1 VSRPRRRQHVPW
13 NAAGRAA
20 EGRGDGDSVVRD
32 TGWVFNN
39 ATGNQLTLAEFVNS
53 GEQEVGAYLEFF
65 GFDPAENEH
74 RSLVEIGAGI
84 GRMTAS
90 FTRRFKSVVA
100 ADLDAAFLERC
111 RETVARFGVPDRLS
125 TSHVADG
132 RTLGLPSSSADMVF
146 SYITLQHCEQAD
158 ALALTLEA
166 LRVVKPGGHVV
177 LNYRTWIPDDV
188 VLFPAGVLVRAMWR
202 IPKLG
207 AWLARQRWSTRLGWQ
222 ANRLAPRVVFD
233 HLASAGVP
241 LDDPAVWLKSSRR
254 ISGLDG
260 VPVRTFIGADRSHWW
275 LIARRAS

>member
-20 EGRGDGDSVVRD
+20 ENPGDGDSVVRD

-39 ATGNQLTLAEFVNS
+39 ATGDHLTLAEFVNS

-65 GFDPAENEH
+65 GFHPDENAQ
-74 RSLVEIGAGI
+74 RSMVDIGSGI
-84 GRMTAS
+84 GRMTAG
-90 FTRRFKSVVA
+90 FTRRFRSVVA

-125 TSHVADG
+125 TSHVGDG
-132 RTLGLPSSSADMVF
+132 RTLNLPDSSADLVF
-146 SYITLQHCEQAD
+146 SYITLQHCEPAD
-158 ALALTLEA
+158 ALALTTES

-188 VLFPAGVLVRAMWR
+188 VLFPAGVLVRALWR
-202 IPKLG
+202 VPKVG

-222 ANRLAPRVVFD
+222 ANRLAPKMVFE
-233 HLASAGVP
+233 HLAAHGVR
-241 LDDPAVWLKSSRR
+241 LDEPAVWLKTSRR
-254 ISGLDG
+254 IGGLDG
-260 VPVRTFIGADRSHWW
+260 VPVRTFVGVDRSHWW

>member
-1 VSRPRRRQHVPW
+1 VSRLHRRQHLPW
-13 NAAGRAA
+13 NSAGRAA

-39 ATGNQLTLAEFVNS
+39 ATGSQLTLAEFVNS

-65 GFDPAENEH
+65 GFDPAENQQ
-74 RSLVEIGAGI
+74 RSLVEIGSGI
-84 GRMTAS
+84 GRMTAG

-132 RTLGLPSSSADMVF
+132 RTLNLPSASADMVF
-146 SYITLQHCEQAD
+146 SYITLQHCEPAD
-158 ALALTLEA
+158 ALALTVES
-166 LRVVKPGGHVV
+166 LRVVKPGGHVI
-177 LNYRTWIPDDV
+177 LNYRTWIPHDAL
-188 VLFPAGVLVRAMWR
+188 LFPAGVLVRALWR
-202 IPKLG
+202 VPKLG

-222 ANRLAPRVVFD
+222 ANRLAPRYVFE
-233 HLASAGVP
+233 HLAREGVQ
-241 LDDPAVWLKSSRR
+241 LEDATVWLKNERR
-254 ISGLDG
+254 LSGVES
-260 VPVRTFIGADRSHWW
+260 VPVRTFIGVDRSHWW

>member
-1 VSRPRRRQHVPW
+1 MPW

-39 ATGNQLTLAEFVNS
+39 ATGSQLTLAEFVNS

-65 GFDPAENEH
+65 GFDSTENQQ
-74 RSLVEIGAGI
+74 RAMVEIGSGI
-84 GRMTAS
+84 GRMTAG

-132 RTLGLPSSSADMVF
+132 RTLNLPSASADMVF
-146 SYITLQHCEQAD
+146 SYITLQHCEPAD
-158 ALALTLEA
+158 ALALTVEA

-177 LNYRTWIPDDV
+177 LNYRTWIPDDAL
-188 VLFPAGVLVRAMWR
+188 LFPAGVLVRALWR
-202 IPKLG
+202 APKLG

-222 ANRLAPRVVFD
+222 ANRLAPKVVFE
-233 HLASAGVP
+233 HLASAGVT
-241 LDDPAVWLKSSRR
+241 LDDAAVWLKSARR
-254 ISGLDG
+254 IGGLDG
-260 VPVRTFIGADRSHWW
+260 VPVRTFIGVDRSHWW
-275 LIARRAS
+275 LIVRRAS

>member
-1 VSRPRRRQHVPW
+1 VSRLHRRQHLPW
-13 NAAGRAA
+13 NSAGRAA

-39 ATGNQLTLAEFVNS
+39 ATGSQLTLAEFVNS

-65 GFDPAENEH
+65 GFDPAENQQ
-74 RSLVEIGAGI
+74 RALVEIGAGI
-84 GRMTAS
+84 GRMTAG

-132 RTLGLPSSSADMVF
+132 RTLNLPSASADMVF
-146 SYITLQHCEQAD
+146 SYITLQHCEPAD
-158 ALALTLEA
+158 ALALTVES
-166 LRVVKPGGHVV
+166 LRVVKPGGHVI
-177 LNYRTWIPDDV
+177 LNYRTWIPHDAL
-188 VLFPAGVLVRAMWR
+188 LFPAGVLVRALWR
-202 IPKLG
+202 VPKLG

-222 ANRLAPRVVFD
+222 ANRLAPRYVFE
-233 HLASAGVP
+233 HLAREGVQ
-241 LDDPAVWLKSSRR
+241 LEDATVWLKNERR
-254 ISGLDG
+254 LSGVES
-260 VPVRTFIGADRSHWW
+260 VPVRTFIGVDRSHWW